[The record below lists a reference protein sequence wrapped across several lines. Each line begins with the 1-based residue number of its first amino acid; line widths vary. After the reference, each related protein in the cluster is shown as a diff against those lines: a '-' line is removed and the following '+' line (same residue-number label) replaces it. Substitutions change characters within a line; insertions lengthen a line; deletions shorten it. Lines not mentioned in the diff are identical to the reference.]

1 LSAEAPTRPAQP
13 TLAAL
18 FVLLAFSHTV
28 LAGSRVAVSLDALH
42 RGASPALVG
51 ALVAL
56 FSVLPMLAAM
66 PAGRLIDRVGSAP
79 PLWAGTL
86 SIAAGVTL
94 PALRPELASLVAAAP
109 LIGLGF
115 MLTQVAV
122 QHAVAGLG
130 AQQDRTAHF
139 GLLSLGSSIANFAGP
154 LVAGLAIDAAGHRAA
169 FMVLA
174 LLPVVPIGLLLT
186 ARRLALRTGRAP
198 PPEAPHERMWDLL
211 HDRTLRRLFL
221 VNAFVAIGWD
231 VHNVFL
237 PIYGVS
243 LGLSASQIGM
253 ILASFAAASFVVRFA
268 IGAIARRWR
277 ESVILRWVFVSAAMC
292 YLALPWVASPWGLM
306 ALAFTMGLGLGA
318 GQPVVMSLLQL
329 HAPPQRL
336 AEAAGIRIALIQSMA
351 FSVPLVFGALGTSI
365 GVAAVF
371 WATAA
376 CLGAAGAASRRQ

>member
-1 LSAEAPTRPAQP
+1 
-13 TLAAL
+13 
-18 FVLLAFSHTV
+18 
-28 LAGSRVAVSLDALH
+28 
-42 RGASPALVG
+42 
-51 ALVAL
+51 
-56 FSVLPMLAAM
+56 
-66 PAGRLIDRVGSAP
+66 
-79 PLWAGTL
+79 
-86 SIAAGVTL
+86 
-94 PALRPELASLVAAAP
+94 
-109 LIGLGF
+109 
-115 MLTQVAV
+115 
-122 QHAVAGLG
+122 
-130 AQQDRTAHF
+130 
-139 GLLSLGSSIANFAGP
+139 
-154 LVAGLAIDAAGHRAA
+154 
-169 FMVLA
+169 
-174 LLPVVPIGLLLT
+174 
-186 ARRLALRTGRAP
+186 
-198 PPEAPHERMWDLL
+198 
-211 HDRTLRRLFL
+211 
-221 VNAFVAIGWD
+221 
-231 VHNVFL
+231 VFL

-365 GVAAVF
+365 VEAAVF